1 MTNQLNIKTL
11 ISIFRKN
18 YFIFIL
24 SFIFFSLTPIFLI
37 NTQNQN
43 TLNLNMVA
51 IKIQSDLSNET
62 KLNFI
67 IERVNWYNKV
77 LNRAYTDVSTKTNVE
92 NNIFINNK
100 DPDISL
106 VEISPINL
114 YKKNFIEFLYNEIIF
129 SQDFNEINLNNNI
142 ISVNNY
148 FDENEFDRDYLNV
161 LINELDIELQ
171 SNEAHYLKHKIEIN
185 SFATN
190 VDLFIKYIVFL
201 VDFSKNQVLEDFKIF
216 SNNIHKIYEEKY
228 LHLMSIS
235 SKVDSQ
241 SENIKLLKD
250 EYNPESLKLFFN
262 NQMSD
267 IFKLNVLKNVKKYD
281 KSFEINQPSIF
292 IILIFAFFASIVI
305 VISKDKYLSS

>member
-216 SNNIHKIYEEKY
+216 SNNIHKI
-228 LHLMSIS
+228 
-235 SKVDSQ
+235 
-241 SENIKLLKD
+241 
-250 EYNPESLKLFFN
+250 
-262 NQMSD
+262 
-267 IFKLNVLKNVKKYD
+267 
-281 KSFEINQPSIF
+281 
-292 IILIFAFFASIVI
+292 
-305 VISKDKYLSS
+305 